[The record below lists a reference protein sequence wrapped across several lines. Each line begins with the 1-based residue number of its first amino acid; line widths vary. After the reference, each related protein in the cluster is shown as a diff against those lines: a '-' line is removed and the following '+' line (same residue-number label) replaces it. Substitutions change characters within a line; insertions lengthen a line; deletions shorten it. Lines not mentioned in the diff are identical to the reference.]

1 MTMPEWKTTK
11 MLISAAGCCLFVM
24 VGLFY
29 FIKDFGKHS
38 LYRTCIIIFNT
49 CWTAH
54 GWQRTL
60 QRFTRHQAECRNQDL
75 YMHVPSHHQFI
86 CSGNLYQVIYFRNIL
101 LTSCITIRLPIECF
115 TTGELLSP
123 AIISLGVTL
132 IIAIHLPF
140 MCKLRKTTI
149 SPCFFFYLGK

>member
-60 QRFTRHQAECRNQDL
+60 QRFTRHQAEYRNQDL

-101 LTSCITIRLPIECF
+101 LASCITICLPIECF
-115 TTGELLSP
+115 TTGKLLSP
-123 AIISLGVTL
+123 ALSPLTMTL
-132 IIAIHLPF
+132 IIVPCLLLN
-140 MCKLRKTTI
+140 CKLHKTTI
-149 SPCFFFYLGK
+149 N